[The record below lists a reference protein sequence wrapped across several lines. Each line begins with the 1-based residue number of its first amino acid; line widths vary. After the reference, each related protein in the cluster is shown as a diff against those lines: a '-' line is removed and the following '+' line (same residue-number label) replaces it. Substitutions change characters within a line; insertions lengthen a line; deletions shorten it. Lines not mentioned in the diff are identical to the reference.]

1 MQAVASSGDQAGR
14 ADLELENAKLRAEL
28 SALPQ
33 LKTELESLKARVTE
47 LSLLS
52 GAGVC
57 RRAAARLTVSVC
69 TMSCL
74 VSRSRLAER

>member
-1 MQAVASSGDQAGR
+1 MTSGDEAGR

-47 LSLLS
+47 LSQLS
-52 GAGVC
+52 GAGVQ
-57 RRAAARLTVSVC
+57 
-69 TMSCL
+69 
-74 VSRSRLAER
+74 SRLPPCAPFRGNYYSFSLLTFFIGGEI